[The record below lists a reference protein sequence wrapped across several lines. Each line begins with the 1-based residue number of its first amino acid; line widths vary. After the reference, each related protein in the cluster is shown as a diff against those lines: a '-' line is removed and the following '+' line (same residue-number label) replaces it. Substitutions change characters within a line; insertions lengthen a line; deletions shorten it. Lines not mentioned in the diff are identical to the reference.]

1 MTEESTHY
9 NEFVLMFH
17 FLRRL
22 CFVISGIFNAFRS
35 DVSARIIQQ
44 TTALENCSKLL
55 ASSPSARNRV
65 CVYSP
70 SEFPVS
76 RNQVFERCKCME
88 MLLKSAE
95 EWNETKS
102 MWKIDYFTLVSRLV
116 GHNVERYKQIE

>member
-35 DVSARIIQQ
+35 DESARIIQQ

-65 CVYSP
+65 CVCLFPQRISRVSDP
-70 SEFPVS
+70 SVRTVQMHGNALEIS
-76 RNQVFERCKCME
+76 RRMER
-88 MLLKSAE
+88 
-95 EWNETKS
+95 N
-102 MWKIDYFTLVSRLV
+102 KI
-116 GHNVERYKQIE
+116 NVENRLFYTSQSVGRSQC